1 MNKLKFGEISLG
13 CDKNR
18 IDAEIMINKISKDY
32 EITNEPREADVIIV
46 NTCGFIEAAK
56 QESIDTIL
64 EMSKY
69 KEGNCKVLI
78 VTGCL
83 SQRYGKELQELL
95 PEVDVM
101 IGVNDYDKLEEA
113 VKRVIEKREKVY
125 YCNYSD
131 NVINEGERTL
141 TTLSHYAY
149 LRIGEGCDNFC
160 TYCVIPR
167 IRGRYRSRNME
178 NILREARN
186 LAKKGV
192 KEIILVAQ
200 DTARYGI
207 DLYGKK
213 MLPELIENISKIEEI
228 EWIRVLYCYPEE
240 IEQDF
245 IDTIASNPKVCKYL
259 DMPIQHI
266 SDDILKPMGRRSRK
280 EQILNT
286 IDKLRKGIPNISLR
300 TSLIVG
306 FPGENEDN
314 FNELKEFVKDIK
326 FENLGVFKYSKEEN
340 TPAALMENQV
350 DEDIKEIRQKEL
362 MMLQQNISNRANKDK
377 VGKIYNV
384 IVDNFNGEYYIG
396 RNYEMA
402 PEIDGAIYFK
412 CDKILNIGDIVSVK
426 IESSSEYDLIGVVY
440 YEFSK

>member
-1 MNKLKFGEISLG
+1 MSSL
-13 CDKNR
+13 
-18 IDAEIMINKISKDY
+18 
-32 EITNEPREADVIIV
+32 
-46 NTCGFIEAAK
+46 
-56 QESIDTIL
+56 
-64 EMSKY
+64 
-69 KEGNCKVLI
+69 
-78 VTGCL
+78 
-83 SQRYGKELQELL
+83 RY
-95 PEVDVM
+95 
-101 IGVNDYDKLEEA
+101 
-113 VKRVIEKREKVY
+113 
-125 YCNYSD
+125 
-131 NVINEGERTL
+131 
-141 TTLSHYAY
+141 
-149 LRIGEGCDNFC
+149 
-160 TYCVIPR
+160 
-167 IRGRYRSRNME
+167 
-178 NILREARN
+178 
-186 LAKKGV
+186 
-192 KEIILVAQ
+192 
-200 DTARYGI
+200 
-207 DLYGKK
+207 
-213 MLPELIENISKIEEI
+213 
-228 EWIRVLYCYPEE
+228 
-240 IEQDF
+240 
-245 IDTIASNPKVCKYL
+245 KVCKYIDIPL
-259 DMPIQHI
+259 QHI